1 MLGHLILGA
10 LALALIVWLATRRP
24 APGARD
30 ARIACPTC
38 RSLLLPLRDA
48 TLGDDRE
55 PHSYEVLACG
65 TCELAISAVHAVPSA
80 WAYCP
85 ACMQRSLQ
93 IACARLPVTEGRPPR
108 VRAQETCHL
117 CGYEDTR
124 VFVVPEPEP
133 ETSRQGRVIPFPG
146 ARRR

>member
-30 ARIACPTC
+30 PQIACPTC
-38 RSLLLPLRDA
+38 RVTMVALRDA
-48 TLGDDRE
+48 PAEGE
-55 PHSYEVLACG
+55 PRSYEILACG
-65 TCELAISAVHAVPSA
+65 TCDLAISAVHAVPSA

-93 IACARLPVTEGRPPR
+93 IACARLPVPDGRPPV

-117 CGYEDTR
+117 CGFEEAR
-124 VFVVPEPEP
+124 VLGGREPEP
-133 ETSRQGRVIPFPG
+133 SRQGRVIPFPG